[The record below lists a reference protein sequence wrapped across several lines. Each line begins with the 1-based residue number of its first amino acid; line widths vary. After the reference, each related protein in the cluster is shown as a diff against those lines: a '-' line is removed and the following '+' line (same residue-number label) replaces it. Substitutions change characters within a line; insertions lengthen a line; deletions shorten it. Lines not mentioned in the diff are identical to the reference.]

1 MNKSMAVSVSGIVGG
16 FITIIYIIAIISR
29 FQMECNR
36 KRAKNVPVKMQSS
49 LTGTLSRD
57 GIKVMAEC
65 LFTRWKNRGRGRN
78 KFQLS
83 FHSGNA
89 SDTLGLVVLAPAF
102 HAIHFFERL
111 QLGKQVGCGFAHYAV
126 SLFLREIFTAILPH
140 LDLIRNVPN
149 CTGVNLNMGNDGF
162 RLFLWHIN
170 SCFLAVIDAMGG
182 FGGRA
187 ADRFGHIVPT

>member
-36 KRAKNVPVKMQSS
+36 KRAKNVPVKLQSS

-102 HAIHFFERL
+102 HAIHFLECVQFR
-111 QLGKQVGCGFAHYAV
+111 QQMGGRPTHHAIP
-126 SLFLREIFTAILPH
+126 LFLREIFTAIFPYFN
-140 LDLIRNVPN
+140 LI
-149 CTGVNLNMGNDGF
+149 
-162 RLFLWHIN
+162 
-170 SCFLAVIDAMGG
+170 
-182 FGGRA
+182 
-187 ADRFGHIVPT
+187 